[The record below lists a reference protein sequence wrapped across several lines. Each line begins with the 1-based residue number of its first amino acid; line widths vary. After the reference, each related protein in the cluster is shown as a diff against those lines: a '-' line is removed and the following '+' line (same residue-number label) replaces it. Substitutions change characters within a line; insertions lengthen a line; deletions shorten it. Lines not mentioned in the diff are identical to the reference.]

1 MRYVRH
7 APAPP
12 LDRNVDH
19 LWYYDGLEV
28 AHLRE
33 RVLPNGTFTLIFNL
47 SETPRCLFPRDL
59 DGPAQPFKRAWVSG
73 AHSAYIVIDSLP
85 NSSLMGVHFHPGGA
99 ARFLRIPGGELM
111 DRVVELDAVWGP
123 AASAIHLALL
133 EAPDPQAKLRLLE
146 SFLLQRHRALADP
159 DPAIQLALQLFSSQP
174 CIHRIDHVVHAT
186 GISHRR
192 FIERFT
198 RQVGL
203 GPKRFCR
210 ILRFQQVLQRLQ
222 RKQPVSWAALAA
234 DCGYYDQAH
243 FIQDFRAFSGMNPS
257 RYLVERGE
265 HLNFVPVTF
274 SR

>member
-12 LDRNVDH
+12 LDRFVDH
-19 LWYYDGLEV
+19 LWYYDNLSV
-28 AHLRE
+28 AHGME

-47 SETPRCLFPRDL
+47 SDSPRRLFPCNQ
-59 DGPAQPFKRAWVSG
+59 DGTEQAFKRAWVSG
-73 AHSAYIVIDSLP
+73 AHSGYIVIDVLAK
-85 NSSLMGVHFHPGGA
+85 SSLMGVHFHPGGA
-99 ARFLRIPGGELM
+99 ARFFDIPGGELL
-111 DRVVELDAVWGP
+111 DRVVELDAIWGP
-123 AASAIHLALL
+123 TADAVHSALL
-133 EAPDPQAKLRLLE
+133 EMPDPLAKLRLLE
-146 SFLLQRHRALADP
+146 AFLLQRHRTLSEP
-159 DPAIQLALQLFSSQP
+159 DPAIQLALQLFASQP
-174 CIHRIDHVVHAT
+174 CIQRIDQVVHAT

-198 RQVGL
+198 SQVGL

-210 ILRFQQVLQRLQ
+210 ILRFQQVLLRLQ
-222 RKQPVSWAALAA
+222 DGKPIPWASLAA
-234 DCGYYDQAH
+234 ECGYYDQAH
-243 FIQDFRAFSGMNPS
+243 FIHDFRAFSGLNPS